1 MDDKNKYGKQLQNK
15 IDNLRDKL
23 RKIES
28 AKEFDK
34 TPAGA
39 LLIEHIQEEVNRI
52 FKEMTDGD
60 PLDREA
66 YLVNHAA
73 ISVYRGMLKAI
84 ANKATDEAK
93 VKKELEDVTTK
104 QRLQQSNGQHPAS

>member
-1 MDDKNKYGKQLQNK
+1 MDEKKYSKQLVTK
-15 IDNLRDKL
+15 IDGLREKL

-52 FKEMTDGD
+52 FKDMTDGE
-60 PLDREA
+60 PMDRET
-66 YLVNHAA
+66 YLVAHAS
-73 ISVYRGMLKAI
+73 ITVYRGMLKAI

-93 VKKELEDVTTK
+93 TKRELEDATK
-104 QRLQQSNGQHPAS
+104 KLQLQPGQPGQPQA

>member
-1 MDDKNKYGKQLQNK
+1 MEKDKYTKQLTNK
-15 IDNLRDKL
+15 IDNLRKRL
-23 RKIES
+23 RDIES

-39 LLIEHIQEEVNRI
+39 LLIEHIQDEVNRI
-52 FKEMTDGD
+52 FKDMTDGE

-93 VKKELEDVTTK
+93 TKRELEDATAK
-104 QRLQQSNGQHPAS
+104 LKLQPGQPGNTQA